1 MGLGVDRVLVVIGR
15 TRHKMVMVELQE
27 AVKRGAK
34 FIELR
39 LDFLAKAVDFKR
51 LTPYKQCPWVATLRR
66 HADGGRY
73 SGTEQDRHIL
83 IRQAIV
89 SGAFEWVDLEIDVA
103 KGIPRFGPVK
113 RIISYHNMTET
124 PANLDEIYTE
134 MLKADGDV
142 YKLAV
147 LAQSPADVVRVLK
160 LQKAAPKPTVA
171 FCMGDIGQPSR
182 FLALKFGAPWIYAA
196 FNKER
201 GIAPGL
207 PSMEEFKTTYPVRS
221 INADTKVFGVA
232 GDPVGHSLSPL
243 LHNHMYQRLKVNAL
257 YLPFRIPRGQFPQA
271 IEENQTI
278 PVHGYSVTIPH
289 KEAAAQLAR
298 EKEPNVEATGAAN
311 TLVRRDDGHFV
322 AANTDYTAVLDSL
335 KAHLSEKA
343 RDGAVTQLSQCV
355 VLILG
360 AGGVARAIAH
370 ALHREGAHLVITSRT
385 PERSHKLAEEV
396 KCKTLDWHA
405 RHSIFFDI
413 LINCT
418 PVGMHPNVD
427 EAPVHFSILKPGVT
441 VFDTIY
447 NPETTLLIRE
457 AKARGCDTITGVDMF
472 VRQAARQIELF
483 VEQAPDLA
491 VMREIVRKA
500 LSPLTRLNEK
510 AEDVEEKK
518 DAPPEEEGEA
528 EKPHEG

>member
-1 MGLGVDRVLVVIGR
+1 MGLGADRVLVVIGR
-15 TRHKMVMVELQE
+15 TRHKMVMAELQE
-27 AVKRGAK
+27 AVKRGGK

-51 LTPYKQCPWVATLRR
+51 LAPLKLCPWVATLRR
-66 HADGGRY
+66 VTDGGRF
-73 SGTEQDRHIL
+73 SGTEQERQII

-89 SGAFEWVDLEIDVA
+89 SGVFEWIDLEMDIA
-103 KGIPRFGPVK
+103 ASIPRFGQVK
-113 RIISYHNMTET
+113 RIISYHNLTET
-124 PANLDEIYTE
+124 PANLEDIYAD
-134 MLKADGDV
+134 MLSKDGDV
-142 YKLAV
+142 YKIAV
-147 LAQSPADVVRVLK
+147 LAQTPTDVTRILN
-160 LQKAAPKPTVA
+160 LQRTAPKPTVA

-182 FLALKFGAPWIYAA
+182 FLALKYGAPWIYAA

-207 PSMEEFKTTYPVRS
+207 PSLEEFKTTYPVRL
-221 INADTKVFGVA
+221 IHPGIKVFGVV
-232 GDPVGHSLSPL
+232 GDPLGHSLSPI
-243 LHNHMYQRLKVNAL
+243 LHNHMYQRLKVDAI
-257 YLPFRIPRGQFPQA
+257 YLPFRVPRGQFPQA
-271 IEENQTI
+271 VEAYAGI
-278 PVHGYSVTIPH
+278 PVEGYSVTIPH

-298 EKEPNVEATGAAN
+298 DKELMVEATGAAN
-311 TLVRRDDGHFV
+311 TLVRRDDGQFI
-322 AANTDYTAVLDSL
+322 ATNSDYTA
-335 KAHLSEKA
+335 A
-343 RDGAVTQLSQCV
+343 RDSIKTHLAGRPPEATREISQCA

-360 AGGVARAIAH
+360 AGGVARAVAH
-370 ALHREGAHLVITSRT
+370 ALHREGCQLTISSRT

-427 EAPVHFSILKPGVT
+427 EAPVHFSVLKPGVL

-457 AKARGCDTITGVDMF
+457 ARARGCETITGVDMF

-483 VEQAPDLA
+483 TGHDPDLA

-500 LSPLTRLNEK
+500 LSPLTHGR
-510 AEDVEEKK
+510 D
-518 DAPPEEEGEA
+518 DEGIV
-528 EKPHEG
+528 